1 MTDFDAALA
10 AMVASLAAQ
19 LPGRHVQRSLVDP
32 ANETATR
39 LTSGVICLVSEG
51 GGQFANYRGREGELG
66 RLNVR
71 VVGFVQVAE
80 AAEAVAVESA
90 ELALLR
96 DVLGWVN
103 APTVHPG
110 VDFIEPGDFAQSK
123 QLEHPYG
130 WVTLALTVRP

>member
-10 AMVASLAAQ
+10 LMQDSLAAQ

-39 LTSGVICLVSEG
+39 LTAGVICLVSEG
-51 GGQFANYRGREGELG
+51 GGQFANYRGREGDLG
-66 RLNVR
+66 QMNVR

-80 AAEAVAVESA
+80 AADAVEVERA

-103 APTVHPG
+103 APTVYPG

-130 WVTLALTVRP
+130 WVTLALNVRP